1 MKIIWQ
7 WRTKLEVFDMY
18 MSHSIQV
25 VVNLKTNS
33 AENGHLNHSG
43 DVSFMY
49 QIYSIKSQSL
59 PNIMQIIR

>member
-1 MKIIWQ
+1 
-7 WRTKLEVFDMY
+7 

-59 PNIMQIIR
+59 PNIMQIVR